1 MNRFC
6 ANIAFVRRALLTL
19 AAAVLLAAPVQFSRA
34 DTADAEKPN
43 AAKNIARMN
52 CGARIESITPAGR
65 VASVDSGASALIMDD
80 STLSCPLEEGET
92 TFIISFPKTSLLDRF
107 TFVNENAAAQGKLTI
122 AVSNY
127 QLPAIS
133 SRWTPVSGSVAFTR
147 KRLFNLSLVGVEA
160 RYVKLS
166 FHVDK
171 GGRIASVGLYGT
183 ESLQR
188 FASRQGGTTL
198 VSNVVAAKRLEDV
211 VNFNFANIYASA
223 RVVFVSS
230 GAGATAHRMIDDDT
244 TTGFTFAPSDSR
256 PTAII
261 ELAGIERLHRV
272 STLHKMQAGTLDV
285 YVMNKLAA
293 DPADLSEA
301 KLIASVDDND
311 GNGKAAV
318 EFNPRGARYVAFRWT
333 PAEPNRTEGFQ
344 VAEVNAFGDAP
355 LSFLTTTEAP
365 ELFATNESLP
375 PITGETSTDF
385 SNKLGT
391 LADPPVL
398 AQVSP

>member
-1 MNRFC
+1 MNRSSTQIVL
-6 ANIAFVRRALLTL
+6 ARRALHIV
-19 AAAVLLAAPVQFSRA
+19 AASLLLVAPVQFSRGD
-34 DTADAEKPN
+34 DTDDEKPN

-52 CGARIESITPAGR
+52 CGAQIESITPAGR
-65 VASVDSGASALIMDD
+65 IAPAGSGASALITDD

-107 TFVNENAAAQGKLTI
+107 TFVNENAAAQGELRI

-166 FHVDK
+166 FHVEK
-171 GGRIASVGLYGT
+171 GGRIASLGLYGT

-188 FASRQGGTTL
+188 FANRRSDATR
-198 VSNVVAAKRLEDV
+198 VSNMVAAKRLEDV

-230 GAGATAHRMIDDDT
+230 GASPTAHRMIDDDT
-244 TTGFTFAPSDSR
+244 TTGFTFATSDRR

-272 STLHKMQAGTLDV
+272 STLYKMQAGRLDV
-285 YVMNKLAA
+285 YVMNNLGT
-293 DPADLSEA
+293 DPADLSGA
-301 KLIASVDDND
+301 KLIASVVDSD
-311 GNGKAAV
+311 GSGKAAV
-318 EFNPRGARYVAFRWT
+318 DFDARGARYVAFRWT
-333 PAEPNRTEGFQ
+333 PAEVNRTEGFQ

-355 LSFLTTTEAP
+355 LSILTTSEAP
-365 ELFATNESLP
+365 ELYATNEALP